1 MFKFK
6 NGDLVKIVDNCV
18 EKNPALIRAI
28 YIICDI
34 NKEGTCYLVRPI
46 DPLYNNNVSFPMTED
61 ELEKVILIT
70 ENELKENYTPNKK
83 TYEIKYT
90 ETYEKV
96 YEIEACSEDE
106 AIDLLIS
113 GISNGVFD
121 TPDECS
127 DTNIE
132 VL

>member
-1 MFKFK
+1 M
-6 NGDLVKIVDNCV
+6 
-18 EKNPALIRAI
+18 IRAI